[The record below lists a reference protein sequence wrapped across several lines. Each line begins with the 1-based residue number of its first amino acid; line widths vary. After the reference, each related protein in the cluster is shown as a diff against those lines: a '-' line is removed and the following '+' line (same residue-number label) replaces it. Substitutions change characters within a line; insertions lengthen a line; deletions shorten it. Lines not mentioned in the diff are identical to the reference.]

1 MLFLYSFICIIA
13 PFVFLYICTIA
24 FFSFLDMLFLQ
35 LVEGKATSTYLW
47 LKSQSYLDLL
57 QTILSRVYNSLE
69 WGLNSPP
76 KPHALTSLALQSNSP
91 YIVDILTSLFM
102 HVMLGIS
109 GCITLYILYL
119 PQETIKV
126 SNKTFFK
133 CLFKNLIS
141 HPYQFIFKSVL
152 FIIISFS
159 IRTMVFYS
167 LGIHEGE
174 LFTYLMIV
182 FSTILPVLCTYHTVI
197 KVLNF
202 ICNPITF
209 APFLIKS
216 GVVIYMP
223 VFNCISFSIS
233 KELYSSIN
241 IRNIVIILTLAVV
254 GYHFKPLL
262 YVIPLYHYLGFSVVE
277 FMSNFTYNSETE
289 LSTSSSPLV
298 NNCKQSSSS
307 SALPTTD
314 KAESSTTPLK
324 SNKPGIKTEAKQNNK
339 SGFTV
344 DVSYVRS
351 EVPLTRSPFLA
362 VVDRMDPTCANLK
375 SLYPGTSVKVVDVPQ
390 AGQGVRGLKF
400 KGANNQW
407 KHYPEAINSTQFK
420 EQPVPNQQNRSTIHI
435 PRAHMQIVEHRNVTV
450 LSLGHQIGISANG
463 RSYIAVKNN

>member
-1 MLFLYSFICIIA
+1 M
-13 PFVFLYICTIA
+13 
-24 FFSFLDMLFLQ
+24 
-35 LVEGKATSTYLW
+35 TYLVRSTFQAHPFHLVSPSAW
-47 LKSQSYLDLL
+47 PISTSISLLALTPQFYYNLL
-57 QTILSRVYNSLE
+57 QTLLSRVYNSLE

-182 FSTILPVLCTYHTVI
+182 FSTILPVLCTYHIVI
-197 KVLNF
+197 KVLHF

-209 APFLIKS
+209 APFIIKN

-233 KELYSSIN
+233 EELYSSIN
-241 IRNIVIILTLAVV
+241 IRNIVIILTLAVF

-289 LSTSSSPLV
+289 LSTSPSPLV
-298 NNCKQSSSS
+298 NYCEESATSS
-307 SALPTTD
+307 SALPITHQ
-314 KAESSTTPLK
+314 AESSTTPLK
-324 SNKPGIKTEAKQNNK
+324 SSKPGTQIEVKQSNK
-339 SGFTV
+339 DSLTV
-344 DVSYVRS
+344 DVSFVQSQVFMSGKR
-351 EVPLTRSPFLA
+351 FFA
-362 VVDRMDPTCANLK
+362 VYDRLDPTCTNLK
-375 SLYPGTSVKVVDVPQ
+375 GLYPGTSVKVVDVPEV
-390 AGQGVRGLKF
+390 GDGVKGLRF
-400 KGANNQW
+400 SGSNNQW
-407 KHYPEAINSTQFK
+407 KNSPEAVNSSQFK
-420 EQPVPNQQNRSTIHI
+420 QQPVPNQQNRSTIHI